1 MPGNA
6 KGAAWYNQGVGT
18 NEDRYVEYLGRSDL
32 FRGLDSN
39 ALAAIWGQARLRRV
53 RAGAYFFEQGDP
65 AAVLYVL
72 VEGHVKFT
80 QVTPEGYGV
89 LLRVIGPGEM
99 FGAVS
104 ALGDAFHPATALATE
119 PSAAMA
125 WNSPTIR
132 LLMERHPVVALN
144 GIRFL
149 AGRLAE
155 FQDRYRELATQH
167 VERRVAHTLLRLLRS
182 LGQRADGGTL
192 IDLTLS
198 RQDIAEMAGTTL
210 FTASRILSGWEAKGI
225 IRTDRA
231 RILVREPEQI
241 EAIAEEMPQ
250 PDS

>member
-1 MPGNA
+1 MSA
-6 KGAAWYNQGVGT
+6 SKISHI
-18 NEDRYVEYLGRSDL
+18 EYLRNSDL
-32 FRGLDSN
+32 FRGLDEE
-39 ALAAIWGQARLRRV
+39 ALAAIAGVARLRRV

-104 ALGDAFHPATALATE
+104 ALGDAFHPATGLATE

-132 LLMERHPVVALN
+132 TLMERYPLVALN
-144 GIRFL
+144 GMRFL

-155 FQDRYRELATQH
+155 FQDRYRELATQR
-167 VERRVAHTLLRLLRS
+167 VERRVAHTLLRLM
-182 LGQRADGGTL
+182 GQIGKQTAGGVL
-192 IDLTLS
+192 IDLSLS
-198 RQDIAEMAGTTL
+198 RQDIAELTGTTL
-210 FTASRILSGWEAKGI
+210 FTASRILSGWEARGI
-225 IRTDRA
+225 VRTDHA
-231 RILVREPEQI
+231 RILVRKPEQI
-241 EAIAEEMPQ
+241 EAIAEEAPLQ
-250 PDS
+250 